1 MYRRSVLPSEE
12 ALKRVGI
19 PTFKMGKDTIITYRG
34 VTMSLKAAVEAG
46 LL

>member
-1 MYRRSVLPSEE
+1 MYRRSVLSSEE

-19 PTFKMGKDTIITYRG
+19 PTFKMGKDTIRG